1 MKNKE
6 QLYSYKGINKQPTIK
21 LPQETTRNQCSKT
34 QTNLEKA
41 AVQKGNP
48 TEQGLK
54 PKKGNRVSFDI
65 EGVQKGNPTEQ
76 GLKQET
82 GV

>member
-1 MKNKE
+1 MENKE

-34 QTNLEKA
+34 QTNPEKA

-48 TEQGLK
+48 TQQGLK
-54 PKKGNRVSFDI
+54 HGEFDWHFHLSKSSKKEIQHNKD
-65 EGVQKGNPTEQ
+65 
-76 GLKQET
+76 
-82 GV
+82 